1 MSFGKLI
8 LEAGSELNEALR
20 QCRVSVEAAQKL
32 REPLCNKAS
41 EEGEVEVFKR
51 RAKLY
56 RYAFWYARIAC
67 SLK

>member
-8 LEAGSELNEALR
+8 LEGGSELNEALR

-56 RYAFWYARIAC
+56 
-67 SLK
+67 